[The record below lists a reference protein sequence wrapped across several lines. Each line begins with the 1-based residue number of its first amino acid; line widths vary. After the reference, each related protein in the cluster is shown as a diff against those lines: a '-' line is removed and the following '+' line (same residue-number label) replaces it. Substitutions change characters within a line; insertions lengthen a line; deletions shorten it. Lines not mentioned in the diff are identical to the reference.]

1 MASDSDPSTPVINDG
16 AGAIPND
23 GSHFPALLEEPRA
36 RSGFS
41 GAAGRRPWVSG
52 LHEFLV
58 FGLKEARACVFAGTF
73 LGLLLLSR
81 YIPLGSLPRYDFILI
96 GALVIQV
103 ALLALRIETFAEA
116 AVLCVFH
123 LLGLGLELFK
133 THPSIGSWSY
143 PEEAYTK
150 FYGVPL
156 YSGFMYAA
164 VASYMCQAWRIMK
177 LRLTG
182 YPSHA
187 LSIALSAAIYVNFF
201 THHYLGDYRW
211 WIMAAVLLVFART
224 RVHFTVVEKERTMP
238 LVLSFLL
245 IGFFVWVA
253 ENLATL
259 FGAWVY
265 PNQHKAWAIV
275 STSKISS
282 WGLLVIVTFII
293 VADLKHVREGYAA
306 VRR

>member
-1 MASDSDPSTPVINDG
+1 LSDREF
-16 AGAIPND
+16 AA
-23 GSHFPALLEEPRA
+23 PRS
-36 RSGFS
+36 R
-41 GAAGRRPWVSG
+41 VSP
-52 LHEFLV
+52 LYEFWI
-58 FGLKEARACVFAGTF
+58 FGVKEARACVFAGTF
-73 LGLLLLSR
+73 LGILLLSR
-81 YIPLGSLPRYDFILI
+81 HLPLGGLPRYDFILI

-116 AVLCVFH
+116 AVLAVFH

-143 PEEAYTK
+143 PEEAWTK

-164 VASYMCQAWRIMK
+164 VASYMCQAWRIMR

-182 YPSHA
+182 YPPHS
-187 LSIALSAAIYVNFF
+187 LSIALSLAIYANFF
-201 THHYLGDYRW
+201 THHFIGDYRW
-211 WIMAAVLLVFART
+211 WLMGAVLLVFART

-238 LVLSFLL
+238 LVVSFLL

-265 PNQHKAWAIV
+265 PNQQKAWALV
-275 STSKISS
+275 STGKISS
-282 WGLLVIVTFII
+282 WALLVIVTFII
-293 VADLKHVREGYAA
+293 VADLKHVREGDAA
-306 VRR
+306 VKR